1 MKFTAKRT
9 DANHAEFRQLL
20 NRCGVIYGDLSGVGR
35 GWPDL
40 LVLVRG
46 VWQLIEIKDG
56 KKPPSARELTGKQKE
71 LHLRVAHAGGKIWT
85 FSTIAELENLIG
97 AR

>member
-1 MKFTAKRT
+1 MYKPKRT
-9 DANHAEFRQLL
+9 DANHAEFRALL
-20 NRCGVIYGDLSGVGR
+20 NKCGVVYGDLSGVGR

-46 VWQLIEIKDG
+46 VWQLVEIKDG
-56 KKPPSARELTGKQKE
+56 KKPPSARKLNPIQTQ
-71 LHLRVAHAGGKIWT
+71 LHTRVANAGGRIWT

-97 AR
+97 AG